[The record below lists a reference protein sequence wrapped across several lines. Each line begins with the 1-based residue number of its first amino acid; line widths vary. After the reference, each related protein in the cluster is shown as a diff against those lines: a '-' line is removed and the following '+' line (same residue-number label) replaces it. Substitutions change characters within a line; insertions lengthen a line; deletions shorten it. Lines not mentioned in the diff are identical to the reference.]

1 MKTQFPRPI
10 KERKG
15 SLLIAAVSSIS
26 IIFARIYGLIKM
38 VEGSRPL
45 LRAESSGYGKEVCI
59 QVPKYLQLESVE
71 KKNGLTFS
79 NTWGPRIVWIQ
90 TVRIHYSA
98 INFLIPKGLDFIV

>member
-10 KERKG
+10 IERKG

-26 IIFARIYGLIKM
+26 IIFARSYGLIKM
-38 VEGSRPL
+38 VEGSRP

-59 QVPKYLQLESVE
+59 QVPKYLQLESDE

-79 NTWGPRIVWIQ
+79 NAGGPQIVWIQ

-98 INFLIPKGLDFIV
+98 INFLVPKGLHFIV